1 MLKTQ
6 NPEPRT
12 QNPGTVILQ
21 DDRPKEHCGVFGIYG
36 HPDAARITF
45 FGLYALQHRGQESCG
60 IVAGDGARVRMHR
73 GLGLVPEVFNPAVL
87 DELPGH
93 LAIGHVRYSTTGST
107 MLINAQPFVVQHGGL
122 MIAIGHNGT
131 LTNARQIR
139 CRLEEEGSTFQSTM
153 DTEVIVHLM
162 ARHRRGNLIDLID
175 SLAAALAEVKGSYS
189 LVISTADQVIAARDP
204 HGFRPLC
211 LGQLNGSW
219 VVASETCA
227 LDLIQ
232 ADYWRE
238 VEPGEIVVMDKNGLH
253 SHKPFAPAPPHY
265 CIFEYVYFARPD
277 SLVYGQS
284 VYLVRKRLGA
294 ALAREHP
301 LPGHLVMPFPD
312 SGTYAALGYAAATGL
327 PFEMGVIRNH
337 YVGRTFIQP
346 SQSMRDF
353 SVRIKL
359 NPVRDILKGKRVVVI
374 EDSIIRGTTTR
385 SRVKSLREAGAKEV
399 SMVVSCPPHRF
410 PCYYGID
417 FSSKGELIAS
427 QQEVDQIRDFLG
439 LDYLGYLSLEGL
451 VEATQINHSDF
462 CLSCFSGDYPVPLES
477 DFSKTC
483 FEDDVCSASHGQS
496 LLPPVCGIGVKGEKG
511 KRRKG

>member
-1 MLKTQ
+1 M
-6 NPEPRT
+6 P
-12 QNPGTVILQ
+12 
-21 DDRPKEHCGVFGIYG
+21 
-36 HPDAARITF
+36 
-45 FGLYALQHRGQESCG
+45 
-60 IVAGDGARVRMHR
+60 
-73 GLGLVPEVFNPAVL
+73 
-87 DELPGH
+87 
-93 LAIGHVRYSTTGST
+93 
-107 MLINAQPFVVQHGGL
+107 
-122 MIAIGHNGT
+122 
-131 LTNARQIR
+131 
-139 CRLEEEGSTFQSTM
+139 
-153 DTEVIVHLM
+153 
-162 ARHRRGNLIDLID
+162 
-175 SLAAALAEVKGSYS
+175 
-189 LVISTADQVIAARDP
+189 
-204 HGFRPLC
+204 
-211 LGQLNGSW
+211 
-219 VVASETCA
+219 
-227 LDLIQ
+227 
-232 ADYWRE
+232 
-238 VEPGEIVVMDKNGLH
+238 
-253 SHKPFAPAPPHY
+253 PAPPRY

-277 SLVYGQS
+277 SLIYGQS

-294 ALAREHP
+294 AMAREHP
-301 LPGHLVMPFPD
+301 LKADLVMPFPD
-312 SGTYAALGYAAATGL
+312 SGTYAALGYAAATGI

-359 NPVRDILKGKRVVVI
+359 NPVRDILKGQRVVVI

-451 VEATQINHSDF
+451 VEATHINHSDF

-483 FEDDVCSASHGQS
+483 FEDDVCSPSHGQS
-496 LLPPVCGIGVKGEKG
+496 LLPPVCGIREKGEKG
-511 KRRKG
+511 KRRNGL